1 MQQKENQ
8 ITIQYRIKESELE
21 QETAR
26 LYEKALDH
34 MAELVNTTLDYDTTA
49 LSYQTLDNINLY
61 KAKLS
66 ECLSL
71 FQNVENIVVQ
81 YLDFRANDNTEIG
94 NPTTTETNTA
104 KPNKHIEQPQI
115 IDDFKSPY
123 EQQRK
128 LAQKLQEQNALSTER
143 SK

>member
-1 MQQKENQ
+1 MQEKENQ

-34 MAELVNTTLDYDTTA
+34 MAQLANTTLDYDTTA
-49 LSYQTLDNINLY
+49 LSYQTLDNIELY
-61 KAKLS
+61 KNKLS

-71 FQNVENIVVQ
+71 FQNVENIVTQ
-81 YLDFRANDNTEIG
+81 YLHFRASENTE
-94 NPTTTETNTA
+94 TTSTPATNVT
-104 KPNKHIEQPQI
+104 KPNNHAKKSPV
-115 IDDFKSPY
+115 IDDPNSAY
-123 EQQRK
+123 TQQRK
-128 LAQKLQEQNALSTER
+128 LAKALKEQKDALPTER